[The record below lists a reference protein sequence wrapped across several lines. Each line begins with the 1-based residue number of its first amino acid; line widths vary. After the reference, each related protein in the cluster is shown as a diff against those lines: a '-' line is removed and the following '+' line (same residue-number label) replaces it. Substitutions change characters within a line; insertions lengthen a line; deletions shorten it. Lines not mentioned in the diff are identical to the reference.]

1 MSRQISCIWPSGQVE
16 NPNRNLQRNS
26 LAWFHPPLYI
36 GAMSD
41 LLSQEKFPLPLD
53 AEAVAADWRARG
65 YSCKQFVDPPGQ
77 QWLDF
82 THATNELVVVVEGRL
97 EMVVGGE
104 RVEMGPGDEIFI
116 PARANHS
123 VINIHPGTSHWLF
136 GYD

>member
-1 MSRQISCIWPSGQVE
+1 
-16 NPNRNLQRNS
+16 
-26 LAWFHPPLYI
+26 
-36 GAMSD
+36 MSD
-41 LLSQEKFPLPLD
+41 LLSQEKFSLPLD

-65 YSCKQFVDPPGQ
+65 YSCNQFVDPPGQ

-82 THATNELVVVVEGRL
+82 THATNELV
-97 EMVVGGE
+97 VVGGE